1 MHHELVDE
9 VGVSLSMIHEL
20 EDRLRVLIDTRQ
32 QFIIELATSTLQ
44 LCARKVTQIVVGLSN
59 KFFRIEESV
68 HQKTAA
74 ANLPRQPAMEARV
87 KLALWHLGALHA
99 AEPRPVVDPEVRN
112 PRQQHLDDTTAQIVR
127 NEEVRVDQM

>member
-9 VGVSLSMIHEL
+9 VGVSLCVIHEL
-20 EDRLRVLIDTRQ
+20 EDRLRMLIDTRQ

-74 ANLPRQPAMEARV
+74 ANLPRQPAVEARV
-87 KLALWHLGALHA
+87 ELALWHLGALHA

-112 PRQQHLDDTTAQIVR
+112 PRQQHLDDTTAQVVR
-127 NEEVRVDQM
+127 NEEVRVNQM